1 MECVAALSVLL
12 LHCAVRVFPEPV
24 TATALQPESE
34 TPPSV
39 KLTLP
44 VGLKPVTAAVK
55 VTLVPTTDGLAELD
69 NTVLLVAV
77 LTTCDNAL
85 LVDVL
90 FVASP
95 L

>member
-1 MECVAALSVLL
+1 MECVPALRLLVEHTAERVLPLPLRTIAA
-12 LHCAVRVFPEPV
+12 
-24 TATALQPESE
+24 QPEIE

-44 VGLKPVTAAVK
+44 VGLKPVTEAVK
-55 VTLVPTTDGLAELD
+55 VTLAPITDGLAELD
-69 NTVLLVAV
+69 NTALLVAV

-90 FVASP
+90 FVESP

>member
-1 MECVAALSVLL
+1 MECVPVLRL
-12 LHCAVRVFPEPV
+12 LVEQTADRVLPV
-24 TATALQPESE
+24 PLRAIVAQPEIE

-44 VGLKPVTAAVK
+44 VGLKPVTEAVK
-55 VTLVPTTDGLAELD
+55 LTFPPIIDGLAEPD
-69 NTVLLVAV
+69 NTALLVAV

>member
-1 MECVAALSVLL
+1 MSAKDVKFSVEARTKMLRGIDIL
-12 LHCAVRVFPEPV
+12 A
-24 TATALQPESE
+24 
-34 TPPSV
+34 
-39 KLTLP
+39 
-44 VGLKPVTAAVK
+44 AAVK